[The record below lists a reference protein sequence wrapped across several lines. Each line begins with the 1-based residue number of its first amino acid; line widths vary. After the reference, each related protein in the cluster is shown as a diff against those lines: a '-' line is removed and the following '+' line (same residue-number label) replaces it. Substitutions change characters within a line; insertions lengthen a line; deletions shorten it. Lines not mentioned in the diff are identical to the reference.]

1 MHRTVPRVPVMMF
14 LVLALLALAV
24 VACGGGQT
32 AAPAAP
38 QAAAPTAAAKA
49 AAPAAA
55 ATEAP
60 KAAAPAAPAA
70 GSILFHSSQ
79 FTPVQEREKMQS
91 IVLKDAPMKV
101 EFSPEDAGPFTD
113 RVLAETKA
121 GKVNIGVIGGLHGD
135 FALFAKEG
143 ALEDLTPL
151 MAKLADRKFP
161 ATFAELGKLGSKDKQ
176 YYIPWMQATYV
187 MAINKKALPYL
198 PQGADVNALTYDQ
211 LKEWGANI
219 QKATNERKLGFPAG
233 PKGLMHRFSQGYLYP
248 SYTGEP
254 VANFRSPEAVK
265 MWNDFKGLWQYV
277 NPASTNYDFMQE
289 PLKSGEVWVAW
300 DHTARLIDAVK
311 DKPDDYILVPAPAG
325 PKGRGFMPVIGG
337 LGIPKGAPNRAD
349 AEKLIEYMTLP
360 KTQATVL
367 KELAFFPV
375 VAGDLPTDL
384 PAGVK
389 LEADAVAKQAN
400 AKDALPSLLPVG
412 LGAKN
417 GEWNK
422 VYQDTFASIV
432 LKGEDPAKV
441 LDQQAKIMQGILDD
455 TKAACWPPDKATDGV
470 CKVR

>member
-1 MHRTVPRVPVMMF
+1 MHRTLSRVPVVTF

-38 QAAAPTAAAKA
+38 QAAAPTAAAAAKA
-49 AAPAAA
+49 PEAAKATAPAAA
-55 ATEAP
+55 
-60 KAAAPAAPAA
+60 AA

-79 FTPVQEREKMQS
+79 FTPVQEREKMQN
-91 IVLKDAPMKV
+91 IVLKNAPMKV

-135 FALFAKEG
+135 FALFAKEN
-143 ALEDLTPL
+143 ALEDLTAL
-151 MAKLADRKFP
+151 MAKLSDRKFP
-161 ATFAELGKLGSKDKQ
+161 TAFAELGKLGSKDKQ

-187 MAINKKALPYL
+187 LAINKKAMQYL
-198 PQGADVNALTYDQ
+198 PEGADVNALTYDQ
-211 LKEWGANI
+211 LKQWGANI

-248 SYTGEP
+248 SYTGQP
-254 VANFRSPEAVK
+254 IANFRSPEAVK
-265 MWNDFKGLWQYV
+265 MWTDFKDLWQYV

-289 PLKSGEVWVAW
+289 PLKSGEVWIAW

-337 LGIPKGAPNRAD
+337 LGIPKGVANRAE
-349 AEKLIEYMTLP
+349 AEKLIEFMTTP
-360 KTQATVL
+360 ATQGTVL

-375 VAGDLPTDL
+375 VAGDLPSDL

-422 VYQDTFASIV
+422 VYQDTFNSIV

-441 LDQQAKIMQGILDD
+441 LDQQAKIMQAILDD
-455 TKAACWPPDKATDGV
+455 TKAACWPPDAPSEGV
-470 CKVR
+470 CKVK